1 MTTQELTLEPLT
13 AEAFTPFGDLIH
25 SHERDYFLINDG
37 QCRRYHRL
45 AKVETG
51 TDGGAI
57 LSLFRPRPI
66 SLPHTLVLME
76 RHPLGSQ
83 AFVPLAGQPYIVVV
97 APPGPPPA
105 VADLRAFLIT
115 DGTGVNYHAG
125 TWHHPLLALS
135 PGGDFLVVDREGP
148 GHNCEEHLLE
158 GIRLPVAPV

>member
-76 RHPLGSQ
+76 RHPSAARHSCRWPVSLTSWWS
-83 AFVPLAGQPYIVVV
+83 PLP
-97 APPGPPPA
+97 
-105 VADLRAFLIT
+105 DHRRRWRTCTLF
-115 DGTGVNYHAG
+115 
-125 TWHHPLLALS
+125 
-135 PGGDFLVVDREGP
+135 
-148 GHNCEEHLLE
+148 
-158 GIRLPVAPV
+158 

>member
-1 MTTQELTLEPLT
+1 
-13 AEAFTPFGDLIH
+13 
-25 SHERDYFLINDG
+25 DG

-115 DGTGVNYHAG
+115 DGTGINYHARSCLY
-125 TWHHPLLALS
+125 PLLALS
-135 PGGDFLVVDREGP
+135 SDGDFLGVDREGP
-148 GHNCEEHLLE
+148 GHDCEQHLLDC
-158 GIRLPVAPV
+158 IRLPVAPV